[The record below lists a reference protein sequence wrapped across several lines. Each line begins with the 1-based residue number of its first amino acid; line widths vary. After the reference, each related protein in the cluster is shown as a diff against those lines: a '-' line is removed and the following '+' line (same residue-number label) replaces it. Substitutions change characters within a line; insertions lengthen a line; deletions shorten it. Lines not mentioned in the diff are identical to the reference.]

1 VKDLGTQAEGDLF
14 ELRNL
19 AVGKTAPEIDGED
32 VDGVEGMLPKQG
44 PPAGA
49 HPGTATAM
57 PMNRGLA

>member
-1 VKDLGTQAEGDLF
+1 
-14 ELRNL
+14 
-19 AVGKTAPEIDGED
+19 VGKTAPEIDGED